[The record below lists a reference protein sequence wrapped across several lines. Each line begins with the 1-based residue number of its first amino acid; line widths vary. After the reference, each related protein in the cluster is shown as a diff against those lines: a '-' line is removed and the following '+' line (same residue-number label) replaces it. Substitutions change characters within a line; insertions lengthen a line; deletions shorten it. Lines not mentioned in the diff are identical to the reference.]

1 MMENLE
7 EILNYRYLSDGIPAF
22 ECRTVE
28 EKVKYCRRINGRYA
42 GLGGIII
49 SREKPCHVYRG
60 DPSCQKCIDYRKY
73 KRAESYAER
82 LFSVSDSALS
92 FVYVNDGKELD
103 RLSRAARRRGLDIL
117 AIPISETEKVV
128 FVNGIFEHN
137 CGFGDLKAIGH
148 IEAATIAKNSAGLMV
163 SAKVSGNLGKS
174 LSDEFSAIDDFDD
187 DSFVHIKHRKIIF
200 SGKNP
205 SRYQDSAA
213 YSQAMI
219 TLSNVVANR
228 DNLQSLVVARE
239 GRLLTAYEKMGLK
252 PYFSGEDTRKYKV
265 SDIENL
271 WSYIEV
277 VGSRFHGNMDAL
289 DPVTR
294 ELVVKTI
301 EAYND
306 KVDEIDSSDV
316 SEKALWSFASEH
328 NIELAELEE
337 ELV

>member
-1 MMENLE
+1 MIENLN
-7 EILNYRYLSDGIPAF
+7 EILNYRYLNDGVPAF
-22 ECRTVE
+22 ECRTAE

-42 GLGGIII
+42 GLGGIIL
-49 SREKPCHVYRG
+49 SREKPCHVYKG
-60 DPSCQKCIDYRKY
+60 DHPCQKCLDYRKH

-82 LFSVSDSALS
+82 LLSVSDSALS
-92 FVYVNDGKELD
+92 FVHVSDGNELD

-148 IEAATIAKNSAGLMV
+148 KEAAMMARESAGLMV

-174 LSDEFSAIDDFDD
+174 PSDACSSDEPDD
-187 DSFVHIKHRKIIF
+187 DLFVHIQHRKILF

-219 TLSNVVANR
+219 TPGNIAANK
-228 DNLQSLVVARE
+228 DNLQSLIVARE
-239 GRLLTAYEKMGLK
+239 EKLLLAYEKMGLK
-252 PYFSGEDTRKYKV
+252 PYFSGEDTRKYKTH
-265 SDIENL
+265 DIENL

-277 VGSRFHGNMDAL
+277 AGSRFHGNIDTL
-289 DPVTR
+289 DSVTR
-294 ELVVKTI
+294 EIVTKTI

-306 KVDEIDSSDV
+306 RVDEIDSSEV
-316 SEKALWSFASEH
+316 SEKAMADFANDH
-328 NIELAELEE
+328 NLEPEELEE